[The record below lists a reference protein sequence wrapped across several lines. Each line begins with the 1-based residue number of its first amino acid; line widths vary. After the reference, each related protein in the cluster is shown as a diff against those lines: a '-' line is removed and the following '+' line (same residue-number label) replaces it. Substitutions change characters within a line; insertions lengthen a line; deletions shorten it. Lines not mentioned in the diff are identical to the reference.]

1 MSKKQKFKFLLN
13 MQTLV
18 DEFEEELFTLKFYK
32 KKDRGCL
39 LDVQMYHD
47 KITPSS
53 KYVYVMTSDQL
64 PKDFLSDNSWDDS
77 FLIVLGDLPQGLD
90 NGEYNVISLPEETD
104 AWKIYDFVKEIFTSN
119 AEWSFKLQEALNEDC
134 GVSRLCEIAYEHF
147 KNPLFIHD
155 SNFYIIACPKY
166 VAPML
171 IFEKDPVTGLKRVPT
186 EAINDFK
193 LDEEYIGTLNTVGA
207 DMFSK
212 EQRGYRILYMNIW
225 NDYGQYE
232 GRVCIDEIESPLKP
246 SFHLALEYFVN
257 MLMVA
262 LYRHNLK
269 DSSYSR
275 PFETFLTSVINKSLR
290 YPEAIQ
296 SNLALNNWHLYDTYV
311 CITLGIQERDRNM
324 RTIVSTCNFIEA
336 TLNGSYAF
344 YYENNILLIVNL
356 TIYQGDLSDYMS
368 RLSIIIREGLLM
380 AGISNVYKDFCQ
392 TPEYHRQAQ
401 IALDYGLRQNGMF
414 WQFYFKDFSLQ
425 YIVDMAITEL
435 TPEQIISNK
444 LLVLR
449 DYDEKNNT
457 NFLQTL
463 DVYIRNERNAMQT
476 SRELFIHRSTL
487 FYRLDR
493 IHELTQLDLD
503 DGETRLYL
511 GLSFYILKHKAKYP
525 I

>member
-1 MSKKQKFKFLLN
+1 

-18 DEFEEELFTLKFYK
+18 DEFEEELFTLICYG
-32 KKDRGCL
+32 KKDVGCL
-39 LDVQMYHD
+39 IDVQMYHD
-47 KITPSS
+47 GTILSS
-53 KYVYVMTSDQL
+53 GYVYVITAEQF
-64 PKDFLSDNSWDDS
+64 PKDFLSDSTWDGS
-77 FLIVLGDLPQGLD
+77 FLIVLGALPKGLD
-90 NGEYNVISLPEETD
+90 NGQYTVISLPEETD
-104 AWKIYDFVKEIFTSN
+104 AWKIYDFVKQIFLSN
-119 AEWSFKLQEALNEDC
+119 AEWAFRLQEALNEDC
-134 GVSRLCEIAYEHF
+134 GVTRLCEIAYDHF
-147 KNPLFIHD
+147 KNPLFVHD

-166 VAPML
+166 IAPM
-171 IFEKDPVTGLKRVPT
+171 PVWEIDSATGLKRAPMDL
-186 EAINDFK
+186 INDFK
-193 LDEEYIGTLNTVGA
+193 LDEEYLGTLSTVGA
-207 DMFSK
+207 DMFSA

-232 GRVCIDEIESPLKP
+232 GRICIDEIESSLRP
-246 SFHLALEYFVN
+246 SHYLALEYFIN
-257 MLMVA
+257 MLKVA

-275 PFETFLTSVINKSLR
+275 PFETFLINVINKNLR

-296 SNLALNNWHLYDTYV
+296 SNLSLNNWQLYDTYV

-324 RTIVSTCNFIEA
+324 RTIVNTCNFIEA
-336 TLNGSYAF
+336 TLNGSYSF

-356 TIYQGDLSDYMS
+356 TVYKGDLSDYMS

-392 TPEYHRQAQ
+392 TPEYYRQAQ

-435 TPEQIISNK
+435 TPEQIISDK
-444 LLVLR
+444 LLILKE
-449 DYDEKNNT
+449 YDDKNNT

-463 DVYIRNERNAMQT
+463 DVYIRNERNAMKT

-493 IHELTQLDLD
+493 IHEMTQLDLD
-503 DGETRLYL
+503 DGQTRLYL